1 MNQKLK
7 MSTDQTK
14 KLTNIEGYGSVV
26 LNTVLFALKIWAGI
40 ITGSIALVADAWHT
54 LTDSFSSVII
64 IIGAWFSRQPPD
76 KEHPFGH
83 GRAELITS
91 SIIGMLLAVIAFD
104 FLKEG
109 IVKFKAHEATN
120 YGTIAIV
127 ATIVSIVVKELM
139 AQYAFWAGRKT
150 GSRMLKAD
158 AWHHRSDAIS
168 SVVILI
174 GIFFGRQWWW
184 IDAVLGMIVALLIGY
199 ASFEIMRDTIHAMLG
214 EAPDE
219 AFLKKL
225 NALASNL
232 HNKDLKIHHV
242 HLHSYGRHKELTLH
256 IKLEHSTT
264 LLQAH
269 EIATRLESSI
279 LKEMD
284 IEATIHMEPVN
295 ASDFHD

>member
-1 MNQKLK
+1 MKNTKN
-7 MSTDQTK
+7 TDQTK
-14 KLTNIEGYGSVV
+14 RLTNIEGYGSVV
-26 LNTVLFALKIWAGI
+26 LNTILFVLKIWAGI
-40 ITGSIALVADAWHT
+40 VTGSIALVADAWHT

-104 FLKEG
+104 FFKEG
-109 IVKFKAHEATN
+109 ISKLRAHEATN

-150 GSRMLKAD
+150 GSGMLKAD

-168 SVVILI
+168 SVVILV
-174 GIFFGRQWWW
+174 GIFFGKHWWW
-184 IDAVLGMIVALLIGY
+184 VDAVLGIIVALLIGY
-199 ASFEIMRDTIHAMLG
+199 AAYEIMRDTIHSMLG

-219 AFLKKL
+219 TLLKEL
-225 NALASNL
+225 NDLSGNL
-232 HNKDLKIHHV
+232 HIKNLKIHHV

-256 IKLEHSTT
+256 IKLEHTNS
-264 LLQAH
+264 LKEAH
-269 EIATRLESSI
+269 EIATKLESLI

-284 IEATIHMEPVN
+284 MEATIHMEPVDAN
-295 ASDFHD
+295 DFHD